1 MPDEPIDLPVTRL
14 LEGLASGRWSAEELT
29 REHIAR
35 IEAVDPLVNAVTEAR
50 FDAAMAEARAA
61 DVRRASDTGVLPPLL
76 GVPCT
81 IKEFFAVEG
90 MPWTGGL
97 QHRARVR
104 ADHDAV
110 AVQRLRAAGAVILA
124 TTNAPEGGLWMETH
138 NDLYGRTNN
147 PWDLRRTSGGSSG
160 GEGAL
165 VASGASPFGLGS
177 DIGGSVRIPAAFC
190 GTFGHKPSGLTI
202 PNGGH
207 FPPASP
213 GTEPYLCAGPLARSA
228 DDLDLLLEVL
238 SGPDGAGPAH
248 RVHRRSR
255 VADGDLSGVRF
266 LALETNGR
274 VSVSRSLRGAVA
286 QAAASLESRGATRI
300 HAELP
305 GLRDAFGIWSAMLA
319 EASDVHYETI
329 LTGQGELPLLRELA
343 ALPFGR
349 SHHTFAAL
357 AITAADRLIA
367 PFAGTRGRFV
377 EAGLQLLAAVE
388 DVLGPDGVLLHP
400 PYSRAAPRH
409 HDAWRTPLDAQY
421 TAIFNVL
428 ELPVTVVP
436 AGFEPS
442 GLPLAVQVAA
452 GRGRDAL
459 TLRVAR
465 ALEAD
470 LGGWVRAEPVPPRR
484 GALSG
489 WTGGTGTGRA
499 LPAERQPRAP
509 SSG

>member
-1 MPDEPIDLPVTRL
+1 MADAVLDLPVTRL
-14 LEGLASGRWSAEELT
+14 LEGLAAGTWSAEDLT
-29 REHIAR
+29 RAHIQR
-35 IEAVDPLVNAVTEAR
+35 LETVDPFVNAITESR
-50 FDAAMAEARAA
+50 FDMALAEARKADTRRAA
-61 DVRRASDTGVLPPLL
+61 DPGDVPPLL
-76 GVPCT
+76 GIPCT
-81 IKEFFAVEG
+81 VKEFFAVQD

-97 QHRARVR
+97 KHRAAVR
-104 ADHDAV
+104 ADQDAI
-110 AVQRLRAAGAVILA
+110 AVQRLKAAGAIILA

-165 VASGASPFGLGS
+165 VACGASAFGLGS

-190 GTFGHKPSGLTI
+190 GTFGHKPSGLMI

-228 DDLDLLLEVL
+228 SDLDLLMEVL
-238 SGPDGAGPAH
+238 AGPDGVGPAH
-248 RVHRRSR
+248 RVHKRDTRRN
-255 VADGDLSGVRF
+255 ADLSGVRF

-274 VSVSRSLRGAVA
+274 VSVHRSLRMAIRRT
-286 QAAASLESRGATRI
+286 AAALEARGATPI
-300 HAELP
+300 DADLP
-305 GLRDAFGIWSAMLA
+305 GFRKAFEIWSAMLA

-329 LTGQGELPLLRELA
+329 LTGDGPMPLLKELA

-349 SHHTFAAL
+349 SNHTFAAL

-367 PFAGTRGRFV
+367 PFAGMRSRYIDAGR
-377 EAGLQLLAAVE
+377 ALQAAVE
-388 DVLGPDGVLLHP
+388 EALGPDGVLLHP
-400 PYSRAAPRH
+400 PYSRPAPRH

-436 AGFEPS
+436 AGFDDN

-452 GRGRDAL
+452 GRGNDQL
-459 TLRVAR
+459 TLRVAK
-465 ALEAD
+465 ALEDD
-470 LGGWVRAEPVPPRR
+470 LGGWVRAEP
-484 GALSG
+484 
-489 WTGGTGTGRA
+489 GGPEA
-499 LPAERQPRAP
+499 
-509 SSG
+509 